1 MPEDAEFV
9 LKNTRTLPRLLRR
22 LVDGTAADGNRADRT
37 DAQIQDREIGR
48 YRPRAQG
55 RRSRSAHD
63 QMTGE
68 LIGQLILWLIAAVI
82 VIFILY
88 WVMHWLYRRSTKEV
102 AFVRTGFL
110 GEKVV
115 INGGAFVWPI
125 IHDITPVSMNSLQ
138 LAVTREREDALITRD
153 RMRIDVDAEFYVRVK
168 QTREAVSLA
177 ASTLGGARWSRSA
190 STRCCRASSSRRC
203 ARWRAR

>member
-1 MPEDAEFV
+1 
-9 LKNTRTLPRLLRR
+9 
-22 LVDGTAADGNRADRT
+22 
-37 DAQIQDREIGR
+37 
-48 YRPRAQG
+48 
-55 RRSRSAHD
+55 
-63 QMTGE
+63 MTGE

-125 IHDITPVSMNSLQ
+125 IHDITPVNMNSMSLE
-138 LAVTREREDALITRD
+138 VVRERDEAL
-153 RMRIDVDAEFYVRVK
+153 
-168 QTREAVSLA
+168 
-177 ASTLGGARWSRSA
+177 
-190 STRCCRASSSRRC
+190 
-203 ARWRAR
+203 